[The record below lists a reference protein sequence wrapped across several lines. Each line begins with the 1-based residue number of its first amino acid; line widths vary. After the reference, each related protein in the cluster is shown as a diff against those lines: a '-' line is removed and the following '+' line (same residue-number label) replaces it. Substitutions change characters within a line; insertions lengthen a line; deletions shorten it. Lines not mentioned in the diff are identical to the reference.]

1 MMAPVA
7 RINAARCYKI
17 MLPVMWRCGSVA
29 CAVLCATF
37 CVFAS
42 FPHQHLSDLSST
54 PNPSAMEPL
63 LRARKTVGRFF
74 EQSAN
79 VVCSESITQAIVGKN
94 GSPSYREESKYNYQ
108 LQSALGAG
116 SLKLVESRELRKQ
129 AFRDA
134 GRTLLLTKGFAS
146 LLLIAHSQ
154 YETSYEFTPAGDDIE
169 GTTAL
174 SKFNFKPVP
183 GGASP
188 AALQLRGKNYPLP
201 LSGTIWIDKS
211 SGAIT
216 RLTAS
221 VDSSMADLGL
231 KGMQSDIHYVLVQ
244 FHDPEEAYWM
254 PASASIDLE
263 TPLQHW
269 RNIHRFAAYK
279 RFLGSIHVEGIED
292 EKR

>member
-1 MMAPVA
+1 
-7 RINAARCYKI
+7 
-17 MLPVMWRCGSVA
+17 MWA
-29 CAVLCATF
+29 CTILACMIFCATLW
-37 CVFAS
+37 VDPS
-42 FPHQHLSDLSST
+42 FPGQNLSAVPVNLS
-54 PNPSAMEPL
+54 PSAMEPL
-63 LRARKTVGRFF
+63 LKARKTVGRFF

-79 VVCSESITQAIVGKN
+79 VVCSESVTQAIVGKN

-108 LQSALGAG
+108 LQASSTPG
-116 SLKLVESRELRKQ
+116 SVKLVESREVRKQ
-129 AFRDA
+129 AFRDS

-154 YETSYEFTPAGDDIE
+154 YESSYEFTPAGDDNE
-169 GTTAL
+169 GATQLA
-174 SKFNFKPVP
+174 KFNFKPVP

-201 LSGTIWIDKS
+201 LSGTIWIDKG

-216 RLTAS
+216 RLTAA

-254 PASASIDLE
+254 PASASIDFE

-279 RFLGSIHVEGIED
+279 RFVGSIHVEGIED

>member
-1 MMAPVA
+1 MKFPA
-7 RINAARCYKI
+7 
-17 MLPVMWRCGSVA
+17 MWRCVSVTSA
-29 CAVLCATF
+29 ILCTTLS
-37 CVFAS
+37 VFAS
-42 FPHQHLSDLSST
+42 LTDEKLSDISPA

-63 LRARKTVGRFF
+63 LLARKAVGRFF
-74 EQSAN
+74 EQAVN

-108 LQSALGAG
+108 LQASSSTG

-129 AFRDA
+129 AFRDP
-134 GRTLLLTKGFAS
+134 GRTLLLTNGFAS

-154 YETSYEFTPAGDDIE
+154 YESSYEFTPAGDENE
-169 GTTAL
+169 GDVRLA
-174 SKFNFKPVP
+174 KFNFKPVP
-183 GGASP
+183 GGTSP

-201 LSGTIWIDKS
+201 LFGTIWIDKA

-254 PASASIDLE
+254 PASASIDFE

-279 RFLGSIHVEGIED
+279 RFVGSIHVEGIED
-292 EKR
+292 GKR